1 MVNHIYHSPFTIYHS
16 PFTIQFM
23 IARIALLFL
32 LSISL
37 SSLLAQDKVSFEAS
51 TDAKQ
56 LIENEYVQI
65 TFTLNNAQGTSF
77 KAPNFTGFE
86 VVNGPSRSNSMTII
100 NGQRSQKM
108 GYSYTLLP
116 KKIGTFKIGAA
127 TINVKGKKLQTA
139 PLTIKVLK
147 AKAVPKGGAARQEV
161 FVKVEAD
168 TTAVY
173 LGQQVVINYKL
184 YTTAD
189 IENYD
194 IIKEADYP
202 GFYSQDIRRFNA
214 RVLREVIDGVQY
226 TTKVLKRI
234 ALFPQQS
241 GLLEIEPMSLRLGVI
256 VGKSR
261 TNSFFYNNKIKP
273 INVKTNA
280 LSIHVK
286 NLPQPQPANF
296 SGAVGTYNIAF
307 NLSRNKITTDDVVSI
322 ILAIRG
328 DGDIKRLQPPNL
340 DLPADFELY
349 DPKILE
355 EQSQENGGLLSG
367 YKKIEYLM
375 LPKKPGRYRLSPAF
389 TYFDTDSLKYVTLQ
403 PNVFNLSISQGSGT
417 VANNVVNPVATQQK
431 DIRFIKTATSF
442 STKGTPFPKIGLF
455 YGLSLLPFLLLGG
468 AFTYKRIQE
477 KNSNIDISILKSRKA
492 QKVAKQ
498 RLQVA
503 EQHLTA
509 KKSRAFYDEISK
521 ALLGYTSDKLK
532 IPKSEMSKDNVR
544 EKLQSL
550 KVSSQYVEDVMSII
564 KTTEMA
570 LFAGMDN
577 KAAMQET
584 YNKAVS
590 VLSQIEEELS

>member
-1 MVNHIYHSPFTIYHS
+1 
-16 PFTIQFM
+16 M
-23 IARIALLFL
+23 IVRIALLFL
-32 LSISL
+32 LSISF
-37 SSLLAQDKVSFEAS
+37 SSLQAQDKVSFEAS

-56 LIENEYVQI
+56 LIENEYVQV
-65 TFTLNNAQGTSF
+65 TFTLNNAQGTNF
-77 KAPNFTGFE
+77 KAPSFKGFE
-86 VVNGPSRSNSMTII
+86 VVSGPSRSNSMTII
-100 NGQRSQKM
+100 NGRRSQKM

-116 KKIGTFKIGAA
+116 KKIGTFKIESA
-127 TINVKGKKLQTA
+127 TINVKGKQFQTT
-139 PLTIKVLK
+139 PITIKVLK
-147 AKAVPKGGAARQEV
+147 AKSVAKGESAGQQV

-168 TTAVY
+168 TTDVY
-173 LGQQVVINYKL
+173 LGQQVIINYKL

-202 GFYSQDIRRFNA
+202 GFYSQDVRRFNA

-234 ALFPQQS
+234 ALFPQQT

-273 INVKTNA
+273 VNVKTNA
-280 LSIHVK
+280 LSVNVK
-286 NLPQPQPANF
+286 NLPQPQPDNF

-307 NLSRNKITTDDVVSI
+307 NLSRNKITTDDAVSI

-340 DLPADFELY
+340 DLSEDFEQY
-349 DPKILE
+349 EPKVLE
-355 EQSQENGGLLSG
+355 EQSRENGGLLSG

-375 LPKKPGRYRLSPAF
+375 LPKKAGKYTLAPSF

-417 VANNVVNPVATQQK
+417 VASNIANPIAPQQK

-442 STKGTPFPKIGLF
+442 STKRTPFPKTGLF

-468 AFTYKRIQE
+468 AFTYKRIQD

-503 EQHLTA
+503 EQHLSA

-550 KVSSQYVEDVMSII
+550 KVSASHTEDVMSII

-570 LFAGMDN
+570 LFAGMGN
-577 KAAMQET
+577 EAAMQET
-584 YNKAVS
+584 YDKAVA
-590 VLSQIEEELS
+590 VLSQIEEELT

>member
-1 MVNHIYHSPFTIYHS
+1 
-16 PFTIQFM
+16 M

-32 LSISL
+32 LSITL
-37 SSLLAQDKVSFEAS
+37 SSLQAQDKVSFEAS

-56 LIENEYVQI
+56 IVENEYVQV
-65 TFTLNNAQGTSF
+65 TFTLNNAQGNSF
-77 KAPNFTGFE
+77 KAPDFKNFE
-86 VVNGPSRSNSMTII
+86 VVSGPNRSNSMTII
-100 NGQRSQKM
+100 NGRRSQKM
-108 GYSYTLLP
+108 AYSYTLLP
-116 KKIGTFKIGAA
+116 KKIGSFKIGAA
-127 TINVKGKKLQTA
+127 TIAVKGKKLQTT
-139 PLTIKVLK
+139 PISIKVLK
-147 AKAVPKGGAARQEV
+147 AKSVAKGAAAKQEV

-168 TTAVY
+168 TTEVY
-173 LGQQVVINYKL
+173 LGQQVIINYKL

-194 IIKEADYP
+194 IVKEADYP
-202 GFYSQDIRRFNA
+202 GFYSQDVRRFNA
-214 RVLREVIDGVQY
+214 RVIREVIDGVQY

-234 ALFPQQS
+234 ALFPQQT
-241 GLLEIEPMSLRLGVI
+241 GLLTIEPMSLRLGVI
-256 VGKSR
+256 VGKAR

-273 INVKTNA
+273 VNVKTNA
-280 LSIHVK
+280 LSVNVR
-286 NLPQPQPANF
+286 NLPQPQPDNF
-296 SGAVGTYNIAF
+296 SGAVGTYKIAF
-307 NLSRNKITTDDVVSI
+307 NLNRNKITTDDAVSI
-322 ILAIRG
+322 TLAIRG

-340 DLPADFELY
+340 NLPTDFEIY
-349 DPKILE
+349 DPKVIE
-355 EQSQENGGLLSG
+355 EQSQEQGGLLSG

-375 LPKKPGRYRLSPAF
+375 LPKKPGNYTFSPSF

-417 VANNVVNPVATQQK
+417 VASNAVSPVATQQK
-431 DIRFIKTATSF
+431 DIRFIKTTTSF
-442 STKGTPFPKIGLF
+442 STKGTPFPKTGLF

-477 KNSNIDISILKSRKA
+477 KKGTIDISILKSKKA

-550 KVSSQYVEDVMSII
+550 KVSPSHVTDVMAII

-570 LFAGMDN
+570 LFAGIDN

-584 YNKAVS
+584 YEKSVS